1 MAFATRNKPLGV
13 AEAVVKVQRD
23 YGNREDRKVA
33 RLKYLIAN
41 RGIEW
46 FRDQVE
52 SYFGQKLAD
61 CTEDDLHGHDDH
73 IGWDQQGDGKWF

>member
-1 MAFATRNKPLGV
+1 MWV

-33 RLKYLIAN
+33 RMKYLIAD

-46 FRDQVE
+46 FRAE
-52 SYFGQKLAD
+52 SRKVLWFQTAR
-61 CTEDDLHGHDDH
+61 LHRG
-73 IGWDQQGDGKWF
+73 